1 RWRGRLRGPAQ
12 PGEPPAAAPAVL
24 ARAAAD
30 GVAQPLKGQPAACW
44 QPRCRGSAA
53 GPAVRVGVLGPRAS
67 RNAGARVGASR
78 ARGALARARPAA
90 PARRRAGRRRRQA
103 LRSLAEAEEREQK
116 ARAAGSVAS
125 DTSPRGRPRG
135 GPLSAPLL
143 SAAAPAGGRPE
154 GGGLLRR
161 PLSLKRPPAVLE
173 A

>member
-1 RWRGRLRGPAQ
+1 
-12 PGEPPAAAPAVL
+12 V
-24 ARAAAD
+24 ARAAAGAGAARRAARRSPRGARPSGRGRCGAAAEGPARGLLAAALPRQRCGPGGACGRARPS
-30 GVAQPLKGQPAACW
+30 GVAQ
-44 QPRCRGSAA
+44 CRGK
-53 GPAVRVGVLGPRAS
+53 
-67 RNAGARVGASR
+67 ASR